1 MLSAYE
7 EERALNMKRN
17 HEQLVALGLAD
28 GEFLAPRAPAPQRKR
43 PRPKPIPQEP
53 SRKSGRLAA
62 LPAPAVY
69 IAGESASG
77 QVTLGGADAGA
88 AVRAAARSERVVE
101 AAAAPDD
108 EDEAPESADSLH
120 DDEREVY
127 EELRDEKNAIARELD
142 TAAYHVSQ
150 NRALMSMVRRLPTTP
165 AELVECWGWGE
176 TKASR
181 HGERLLAVLE
191 PHVDAL
197 RAERERRREAKDAE
211 VIEVSDDD
219 DDDAEE
225 EEPLALRR
233 ERAAAAA
240 ESRRS
245 GGGGGASSSSQVAAT
260 SRSAALKPSARSAWA
275 AALRAMESNDDEGAA
290 PPPPPPAAPAP
301 AFLPLP
307 ETAEELLDHETP
319 AFEALLAWK
328 RARAKELGYNDPCI
342 ICHNRTLVELVRRLP
357 ASTAELQAVW
367 GIGPKRVVQH
377 GALMIAALA
386 PFRAA
391 LLAARP
397 SPRASSASVLDAARA
412 TEQKP
417 RRASAAAWDEEAG
430 AELAADAWRAQRDAL
445 GLPACDWAGRRRR
458 CARVDGCAAC
468 AAYAAD
474 GEDFKYAVM
483 SQRLLDVLRSPGAYG
498 SAAAAHAAGWRWHA
512 SPNHGSNSHA
522 HRWWPP
528 QAAVDAV
535 LGPDAKLPIGTYK
548 ALEVLEASV

>member
-7 EERALNMKRN
+7 EERRANMKRN
-17 HEQLVALGLAD
+17 HEQLVALGLAE

-101 AAAAPDD
+101 EAAAPDD

-120 DDEREVY
+120 DNERVVY

-197 RAERERRREAKDAE
+197 RAERERRRASKDDE

-245 GGGGGASSSSQVAAT
+245 GGGGGASSSQVAAT

-307 ETAEELLDHETP
+307 ETAEELLEHETP

-397 SPRASSASVLDAARA
+397 SPRASAAAVPDAARA

-512 SPNHGSNSHA
+512 APNHGSNSHA

-548 ALEVLEASV
+548 ALEVLEATV